1 MRVCKSIL
9 FPAIAVLLTSCQT
22 TRFLKKDEALLTS
35 YRIKVGGISSDEA
48 NSRLKDQLHPLVKQK
63 PNKNFLLLFPR
74 EWFYWKAKDRKNTDS
89 WLTKSYEKMGEAP
102 AILDSFACQTTAT
115 NFKNFLYNMGYF
127 TVTTSYGIKV
137 RNQRARVTYHVQT
150 GPRYKIESIDY
161 LAEDSTI
168 QEIINRDRSAAL
180 LYPGAPLDYGLF
192 QNEKARL
199 SELLFN
205 HGYAEF
211 SPVFI
216 EPLVADTSRLS
227 AKLVLNIKNPE
238 DKPGHTQFSIN
249 RVRIN
254 PDFRP
259 GTAQATQY
267 HSHFDS
273 LSFAT
278 TASKPFIRHELLS
291 GKILLRPGMV
301 ASKNL
306 VDNSYSNLYHL
317 GTYRFIS
324 IEGKRDSLALDRI
337 NYQIQLSPNKKWI
350 FDFGA
355 DFNYTSIKKNAAT
368 LFGISGYTNLRNR
381 NLFRRAA
388 SNSIKFEVGTE
399 LNLLDIRKFNSLS
412 LHLSNDLSLA
422 SFYDLTG
429 SWSLFKMLSK
439 PFGSKILDPD
449 SRTNIRLSANYENL
463 VSLYKY
469 TSANTGI
476 DYDWQIGAR
485 RRITMQTLGL
495 SLYFPKTTPEFDSL
509 LKSNR
514 LLQSSFSDRRLLS
527 ALLLDNVTY
536 YYQSPQK
543 RNNRYSVIASFNLSG
558 LEVNLANSLSN
569 AISGKQDTFRVGEF
583 TFSEFVKTDLDYRYY
598 TAFRDKS
605 SLALRLSSGIVIPF
619 GRSTT
624 VPYIKQFYVGGP
636 QSIRAWNLRE
646 IGPGAIAPPESDSS
660 SNRSIAFFSA
670 GDFKLEGSVEFRFDI
685 FWRLKGAV
693 FLDAGNIWYLPKKV
707 SDPDTRAGF
716 LSKDFYKEIAV
727 GTGLGL
733 RLDLTYFLFRVD
745 IGFQLRNAFPDDR
758 GKYWLYGSD
767 NPVSF
772 NKLQRNSTIHLA
784 LDYPF

>member
-9 FPAIAVLLTSCQT
+9 FPALAVLLTSCQT
-22 TRFLKKDEALLTS
+22 SRFLTQEEALLSS
-35 YRIKVGGISSDEA
+35 YRIKVSGISSDEA

-74 EWFYWKAKDRKNTDS
+74 EWYYWKAKERKNKDS
-89 WLTKSYEKMGEAP
+89 WLTKSFEKMGEAP
-102 AILDSFACQTTAT
+102 AILDSNACKATAT

-127 TVTTSYGIKV
+127 TVTTSYGVKV
-137 RNQRARVTYHVQT
+137 RNKRARVSYHVHT
-150 GPRYKIESIDY
+150 GPRYTIESIDY

-168 QEIINRDRSAAL
+168 QEIINRERSSAL

-192 QNEKARL
+192 QSEKARL

-216 EPLVADTSRLS
+216 DPLVADSSRLS
-227 AKLVLNIKNPE
+227 AKLVLNIKNPDE
-238 DKPGHTQFSIN
+238 KSAHTRFRIN
-249 RVRIN
+249 RVSVN
-254 PDFRP
+254 TDFRP
-259 GTAQATQY
+259 GTAQATPHPSRY
-267 HSHFDS
+267 DS
-273 LSFAT
+273 IDFTS
-278 TASKPFIRHELLS
+278 SSNRSFIRDEVLA
-291 GKILLRPGMV
+291 GKILLRPGMT

-306 VDNSYSNLYHL
+306 VDNTYSNLYHL

-324 IEGKRDSLALDRI
+324 IEGKRDSLAIDHI

-388 SNSIKFEVGTE
+388 SNSIKFEIGTE

-412 LHLSNDLSLA
+412 LHFSNDLSLA

-429 SWSLFKMLSK
+429 TWAIFKMLSS
-439 PFGSKILDPD
+439 PFGAGVLNPD

-476 DYDWQIGAR
+476 DYDWQIGPR
-485 RRITMQTLGL
+485 RRITMQTLGF
-495 SLYFPKTTPEFDSL
+495 SLYFPKTTAEFDSL
-509 LKSNR
+509 LISNR

-527 ALLLDNVTY
+527 ALFLDNVTY

-543 RNNRYSVIASFNLSG
+543 RNKRYSVIASFNMSG

-569 AISGKQDTFRVGEF
+569 ALTGKTDTFRVGEF
-583 TFSEFVKTDLDYRYY
+583 TFSEFIKTDLDYRYY
-598 TAFRDKS
+598 TSFRDKS
-605 SLALRLSSGIVIPF
+605 SLALRISSGIVVPF

-646 IGPGAIAPPESDSS
+646 IGPGAIAPPEPDTGESR
-660 SNRSIAFFSA
+660 NIAFFSA
-670 GDFKLEGSVEFRFDI
+670 GDFKLEGSLEFRFDI

-707 SDPDTRAGF
+707 IDPDTRAGF

-745 IGFQLRNAFPDDR
+745 VGFQLRNPYPDDQ

-772 NKLQRNSTIHLA
+772 TKLQRNSTIHLA